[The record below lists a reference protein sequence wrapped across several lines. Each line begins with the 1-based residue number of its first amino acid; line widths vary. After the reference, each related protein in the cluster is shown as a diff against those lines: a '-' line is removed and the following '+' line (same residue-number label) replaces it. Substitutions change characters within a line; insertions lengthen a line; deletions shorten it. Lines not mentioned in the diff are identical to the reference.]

1 MRLTFPAVF
10 IALMNPSAL
19 LRAARRLTRAVAP
32 FIALFAPFLGALAAH
47 AQTAATTAAT
57 APAPQPRI
65 EVWQAIV
72 LGLVQG
78 LTEFIPVSSSAH
90 LNIAH
95 NLMGHPRQLT
105 LDVFLSIGTT
115 VALVWYFRHDWKELL
130 TVKRLAPLR
139 NLVFI
144 SCVPAALAGVLL
156 RGLED
161 KYPLFADIR
170 FNAVMLAVAGAVLLI
185 SDQVGAKNRT
195 VENIK
200 LKDALIIGASQAI
213 ALIPGVSRSG
223 STLTAGLF
231 LGLERADAA
240 RFSFLMSLPITLGA
254 IAFELYGFFKK
265 HEVINA
271 SYLTIAIGIVA
282 AGISGLWAIG
292 FLLNYLKTKDVTPF
306 FIWRLAVALLV
317 FGALL
322 AGFGHA
328 G

>member
-1 MRLTFPAVF
+1 
-10 IALMNPSAL
+10 MNLSVL
-19 LRAARRLTRAVAP
+19 LRAARRLRRTAAP
-32 FIALFAPFLGALAAH
+32 ALAPLLALFAPLVGALAAH
-47 AQTAATTAAT
+47 AQTAAPAVAAT
-57 APAPQPRI
+57 ADAVQPRI
-65 EVWQAIV
+65 EIWQSIL

-90 LNIAH
+90 LNITHA
-95 NLMGHPRQLT
+95 LMGHPRQLT
-105 LDVFLSIGTT
+105 LDVFLSVGTT

-144 SCVPAALAGVLL
+144 SCIPAALAGVLL

-170 FNAVMLAVAGAVLLI
+170 FNAVMLAVAGAILMI
-185 SDQVGAKNRT
+185 SDQVGTKERT
-195 VENIK
+195 IEKIT

-231 LGLERADAA
+231 LGLQRADAA

-254 IAFELYGFFKK
+254 IAFELYGFMKK
-265 HEVINA
+265 GHHINA
-271 SYLTIAIGIVA
+271 DPLTIVIGIVT

-317 FGALL
+317 FGLLL
-322 AGFGHA
+322 AGFVPAPG
-328 G
+328 

>member
-1 MRLTFPAVF
+1 
-10 IALMNPSAL
+10 MNPSAL
-19 LRAARRLTRAVAP
+19 LRAARRLLSFAAPALAFVAP
-32 FIALFAPFLGALAAH
+32 FFSFVAAH
-47 AQTAATTAAT
+47 AQPVASAAAADK
-57 APAPQPRI
+57 ALPPQPPI
-65 EVWQAIV
+65 EIWQAIV

-95 NLMGHPRQLT
+95 RLMGQPRQLT

-130 TVKRLAPLR
+130 TVKRLARLR

-144 SCVPAALAGVLL
+144 SCVPAAIAGALL

-170 FNAVMLAVAGAVLLI
+170 FNAVMLAVAGAILLI
-185 SDQVGAKNRT
+185 SDQVGKQERSIEQIT
-195 VENIK
+195 
-200 LKDALIIGASQAI
+200 LKDALIIGASQAV

-231 LGLERADAA
+231 LGLQRADAA

-254 IAFELYGFFKK
+254 IAFEFRGFLK
-265 HEVINA
+265 EGGIINA
-271 SYLTIAIGIVA
+271 SYLTIGIGILTS
-282 AGISGLWAIG
+282 GISGLWAIG
-292 FLLNYLKTKDVTPF
+292 FLLNYLKTRDVTPF
-306 FIWRLAVALLV
+306 FVWRLSVAILVFALLL
-317 FGALL
+317 F
-322 AGFGHA
+322 GFGKLP

>member
-1 MRLTFPAVF
+1 MKIPA
-10 IALMNPSAL
+10 LH
-19 LRAARRLTRAVAP
+19 RAARRLTRAVAP
-32 FIALFAPFLGALAAH
+32 LIALFAPFYGAFAAH
-47 AQTAATTAAT
+47 AQSVASVAAT
-57 APAPQPRI
+57 APVAQPHI
-65 EVWQAIV
+65 EIWQAIV

-90 LNIAH
+90 LNITHA
-95 NLMGHPRQLT
+95 LMGHPRQLT

-115 VALVWYFRHDWKELL
+115 VALIWYFRHDWKELL
-130 TVKRLAPLR
+130 TVKKLAPLR

-144 SCVPAALAGVLL
+144 SCVPAAIAGVLL

-170 FNAVMLAVAGAVLLI
+170 FNAVMLAVAGAILMI
-185 SDQVGAKNRT
+185 SDQVGTKERT
-195 VENIK
+195 IEQIT
-200 LKDALIIGASQAI
+200 LKDALIIGASQAV

-231 LGLERADAA
+231 LGLKRADAA

-254 IAFELYGFFKK
+254 IAFELRGFLKDGG
-265 HEVINA
+265 VINA
-271 SYLTIAIGIVA
+271 SYLTIAIGIVT

-317 FGALL
+317 FGLL
-322 AGFGHA
+322 MSGFGPKP

>member
-1 MRLTFPAVF
+1 MSFSVLSRA
-10 IALMNPSAL
+10 AARL
-19 LRAARRLTRAVAP
+19 LRPLRRVLAP
-32 FIALFAPFLGALAAH
+32 VFTLLAPLLGCALAAPAAPLVAPPVP
-47 AQTAATTAAT
+47 AQ
-57 APAPQPRI
+57 PPI
-65 EVWQAIV
+65 EMWQSIV

-95 NLMGHPRQLT
+95 KLMGHPRQLT

-130 TVKRLAPLR
+130 TVPRLARLR

-144 SCVPAALAGVLL
+144 SCIPAAIAGALL

-170 FNAVMLAVAGAVLLI
+170 FNAAMLAIAGTILLI
-185 SDQVGAKNRT
+185 SDRVGTQKRSLEAIT
-195 VENIK
+195 
-200 LKDALIIGASQAI
+200 LKDALIIGASQAV

-231 LGLERADAA
+231 LGLQRADAA

-254 IAFELYGFFKK
+254 IAFEFRGFLK
-265 HEVINA
+265 EGGVINA
-271 SYLTIAIGIVA
+271 SYLTIGVGILT

-306 FIWRLAVALLV
+306 FLWRVAVALFV
-317 FGALL
+317 FGLILTGLL
-322 AGFGHA
+322 RLPPVWKG
-328 G
+328 

>member
-1 MRLTFPAVF
+1 
-10 IALMNPSAL
+10 MNFSVL
-19 LRAARRLTRAVAP
+19 LRAARRLIRPFAPVLALVAP
-32 FIALFAPFLGALAAH
+32 FFVSLSAH
-47 AQTAATTAAT
+47 AQSAAPLAAT
-57 APAPQPRI
+57 APPAQPHI
-65 EVWQAIV
+65 EVWQSIV

-95 NLMGHPRQLT
+95 RLMGHPRQLT

-130 TVKRLAPLR
+130 TVKKFAKLR

-144 SCVPAALAGVLL
+144 SCVPAAIAGVLL

-170 FNAVMLAVAGAVLLI
+170 FNAAMLAVAGAVLMI
-185 SDQVGAKNRT
+185 SDQVGTKERSIEQIT
-195 VENIK
+195 
-200 LKDALIIGASQAI
+200 LKDALIIGASQAV

-231 LGLERADAA
+231 LGLQRADAA

-254 IAFELYGFFKK
+254 IAFEFYGFMKK
-265 HEVINA
+265 GHHIDA
-271 SYLTIAIGIVA
+271 TPLTIIIGIVT

-317 FGALL
+317 FGLIL
-322 AGFGHA
+322 AHVGNAPG
-328 G
+328 

>member
-1 MRLTFPAVF
+1 
-10 IALMNPSAL
+10 MNPFAF
-19 LRAARRLTRAVAP
+19 LRAARRLLRPIAP
-32 FIALFAPFLGALAAH
+32 FFAFVVPLL
-47 AQTAATTAAT
+47 TAATVHAQAA
-57 APAPQPRI
+57 APAVPEVPQPHI

-95 NLMGHPRQLT
+95 TLMGQPRQLT

-115 VALVWYFRHDWKELL
+115 IALIWYFRHDWKELL
-130 TVKRLAPLR
+130 TVKKFAKLR

-144 SCVPAALAGVLL
+144 SCVPAAIAGLLL

-170 FNAVMLAVAGAVLLI
+170 FNAAMLAIAGAVLMI
-185 SDQVGAKNRT
+185 SDQVGKKERSIEKIT
-195 VENIK
+195 
-200 LKDALIIGASQAI
+200 LQDALIIGASQAL

-254 IAFELYGFFKK
+254 IVFEFRGFLK
-265 HEVINA
+265 HGGVINA
-271 SYLTIAIGIVA
+271 SYPTIAIGIA
-282 AGISGLWAIG
+282 AAAISGFWAIG

-306 FIWRLAVALLV
+306 FIWRLAVAMLV
-317 FGALL
+317 FGLILSGLVHVPA
-322 AGFGHA
+322 
-328 G
+328 

>member
-1 MRLTFPAVF
+1 MKFP
-10 IALMNPSAL
+10 AL
-19 LRAARRLTRAVAP
+19 LRAARRLTRVVAP
-32 FIALFAPFLGALAAH
+32 LLALVAPLFGAFTVH
-47 AQTAATTAAT
+47 AQSVSDAIQASDKIV
-57 APAPQPRI
+57 PPQPPI
-65 EVWQAIV
+65 EIWQAIV

-95 NLMGHPRQLT
+95 RLMGHPRQLT
-105 LDVFLSIGTT
+105 LDVFLSVGTT
-115 VALVWYFRHDWKELL
+115 VALIWYFRHDWKELL
-130 TVKRLAPLR
+130 TVKKLAKLR

-144 SCVPAALAGVLL
+144 SCVPAAIAGVLL

-170 FNAVMLAVAGAVLLI
+170 FNAVMLAVAGAILMI
-185 SDQVGAKNRT
+185 SDQVGTKERSIEQIT
-195 VENIK
+195 
-200 LKDALIIGASQAI
+200 LKDALIVGASQAV

-231 LGLERADAA
+231 LGLQRADAA

-254 IAFELYGFFKK
+254 IAFELYGFVK
-265 HEVINA
+265 HGDVINA
-271 SYLTIAIGIVA
+271 SYTTIGIGIVT

-317 FGALL
+317 FGLLL
-322 AGFGHA
+322 AGFGQA
-328 G
+328 PTQ

>member
-1 MRLTFPAVF
+1 MKFSV
-10 IALMNPSAL
+10 L
-19 LRAARRLTRAVAP
+19 LRAARRLTRALAPIVAFSAP
-32 FIALFAPFLGALAAH
+32 LFTVFSAH

-57 APAPQPRI
+57 APVPQPTI
-65 EVWQAIV
+65 EIWHAIV

-90 LNIAH
+90 LNITH
-95 NLMGHPRQLT
+95 YFLGQPRELT
-105 LDVFLSIGTT
+105 FDVFLHIGTT
-115 VALVWYFRHDWKELL
+115 AALIWYFRHDWKELL
-130 TVKRLAPLR
+130 TVKRLAGLR

-144 SCVPAALAGVLL
+144 ACIPAAIAGALL
-156 RGLED
+156 RDLENKLPIFTD
-161 KYPLFADIR
+161 VR

-185 SDQVGAKNRT
+185 SDQVGTQERSIDKIT
-195 VENIK
+195 
-200 LKDALIIGASQAI
+200 LKDALIIGASQAV

-231 LGLERADAA
+231 LGLQRADAA

-254 IAFELYGFFKK
+254 IAFEFRGFLKAGGQ
-265 HEVINA
+265 IGNTTP
-271 SYLTIAIGIVA
+271 LAIGIGIVT

-317 FGALL
+317 FGLIL
-322 AGFGHA
+322 AKVGPAA

>member
-1 MRLTFPAVF
+1 
-10 IALMNPSAL
+10 MNSSAL
-19 LRAARRLTRAVAP
+19 LRAARRLLRPIAP
-32 FIALFAPFLGALAAH
+32 MLALAAPFLTALAAH
-47 AQTAATTAAT
+47 AQSAAPTAAA
-57 APAPQPRI
+57 APADVQPHI
-65 EVWQAIV
+65 EIWQAIV

-95 NLMGHPRQLT
+95 KLMGQPRQLT
-105 LDVFLSIGTT
+105 LDVFLSVGTT
-115 VALVWYFRHDWKELL
+115 IALIWYFRHDWKELL
-130 TVKRLAPLR
+130 TVKKFAKLR

-144 SCVPAALAGVLL
+144 SCVPAAIAGVFL

-170 FNAVMLAVAGAVLLI
+170 FNAAMLAVAGAVLMI
-185 SDQVGAKNRT
+185 SDQVGTKERSIEKIT
-195 VENIK
+195 

-231 LGLERADAA
+231 LGLQRADAA

-254 IAFELYGFFKK
+254 IAFEFRGFLKDGG
-265 HEVINA
+265 VINA
-271 SYLTIAIGIVA
+271 SYPTIAIGIVT

-292 FLLNYLKTKDVTPF
+292 FLLNYLKNKDVTPF

-317 FGALL
+317 FALIL
-322 AGFGHA
+322 SGFGHISS
-328 G
+328 

>member
-1 MRLTFPAVF
+1 
-10 IALMNPSAL
+10 MNSSVL
-19 LRAARRLTRAVAP
+19 LRAARRLLRPLAP
-32 FIALFAPFLGALAAH
+32 FFAFVVPLLTAATAH
-47 AQTAATTAAT
+47 AQTAAPA
-57 APAPQPRI
+57 APAVPQPHI
-65 EVWQAIV
+65 EVWQSIV

-95 NLMGHPRQLT
+95 RLMGQPRQLT

-130 TVKRLAPLR
+130 TVKKLAKLR

-144 SCVPAALAGVLL
+144 SCVPAAIAGVLL

-170 FNAVMLAVAGAVLLI
+170 FNAAMLAIAGAVLMI
-185 SDQVGAKNRT
+185 SDQVGTKERGIEKIT
-195 VENIK
+195 
-200 LKDALIIGASQAI
+200 LQDALIIGASQAL

-231 LGLERADAA
+231 LGLQRADAA

-254 IAFELYGFFKK
+254 IAFELRKFIKDGSPMGDTPY
-265 HEVINA
+265 
-271 SYLTIAIGIVA
+271 STIAIGIVA
-282 AGISGLWAIG
+282 AAISGFWAIG

-317 FGALL
+317 FGLILSGLVDAT
-322 AGFGHA
+322 A
-328 G
+328 

>member
-1 MRLTFPAVF
+1 MKF
-10 IALMNPSAL
+10 SAL
-19 LRAARRLTRAVAP
+19 LRAARRLTRVVAP
-32 FIALFAPFLGALAAH
+32 IVALIAPLFGAFAAH
-47 AQTAATTAAT
+47 AQSA
-57 APAPQPRI
+57 APAAVPSPVAQPQI
-65 EVWQAIV
+65 EVWHAIL

-90 LNIAH
+90 LNITH
-95 NLMGHPRQLT
+95 YFLGQPRELT
-105 LDVFLSIGTT
+105 FDVFLHVGTT
-115 VALVWYFRHDWKELL
+115 AALLWYFRHDWKELL

-144 SCVPAALAGVLL
+144 ACVPAAIVGALL
-156 RGLED
+156 RDLENHLPIFTD
-161 KYPLFADIR
+161 VR

-185 SDQVGAKNRT
+185 SDQVGTQERSI
-195 VENIK
+195 ENIT
-200 LKDALIIGASQAI
+200 LKDALIIGASQAV

-231 LGLERADAA
+231 LGLKRADAA

-254 IAFELYGFFKK
+254 IAFEFRGFLKAGGQ
-265 HEVINA
+265 IGNTTP
-271 SYLTIAIGIVA
+271 LAIGIGIVT

-317 FGALL
+317 FGLL
-322 AGFGHA
+322 WAGVGPA
-328 G
+328 PTP

>member
-1 MRLTFPAVF
+1 MTL
-10 IALMNPSAL
+10 SAL
-19 LRAARRLTRAVAP
+19 RRAARRLTRSLAPLIAFVAP
-32 FIALFAPFLGALAAH
+32 LFGALSAH
-47 AQTAATTAAT
+47 AQTAAPTAAT
-57 APAPQPRI
+57 SSVAQPHI
-65 EVWQAIV
+65 EMWQSIV

-90 LNIAH
+90 LNIVH
-95 NLMGHPRQLT
+95 QLMGHPRQLT

-130 TVKRLAPLR
+130 TVKRLAKLR

-144 SCVPAALAGVLL
+144 SCVPAAIAGVLL

-170 FNAVMLAVAGAVLLI
+170 FNAVMLAVAGAILMI
-185 SDQVGAKNRT
+185 ADQVGTKNRSIDKIT
-195 VENIK
+195 

-231 LGLERADAA
+231 LGLKRADAA

-254 IAFELYGFFKK
+254 IGFEFYGFMKK
-265 HEVINA
+265 GHHIDA
-271 SYLTIAIGIVA
+271 DPLTIVVGIVT

-306 FIWRLAVALLV
+306 FIWRLAVALMV
-317 FGALL
+317 FGLLL
-322 AGFGHA
+322 AGVVPAPG
-328 G
+328 